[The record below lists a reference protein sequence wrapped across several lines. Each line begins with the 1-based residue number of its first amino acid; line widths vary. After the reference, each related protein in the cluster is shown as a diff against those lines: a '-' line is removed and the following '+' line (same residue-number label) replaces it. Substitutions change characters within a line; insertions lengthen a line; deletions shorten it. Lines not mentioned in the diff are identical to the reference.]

1 MKAQDL
7 TLDQLLQTAEGRLTV
22 RGGRALLADA
32 AATYRLAEELADTLG
47 DEAARGVLTRFG
59 YQSGYQEA
67 ARLRTYLS
75 WDDDQEWLRAA
86 TRTLTLQGLGEVE
99 FSETRVDRSQGLFLA
114 EVKARNS
121 FEAEEHKDR
130 IGPGPETRCDRLT
143 GFLSGYASAYLGA
156 KVLFVEETCAAASD
170 DDHTC
175 TFRGKLA
182 AEWGEEGRVHLARY
196 DRDRIGERLATSER
210 EVFEQRVKI
219 REQEFEL
226 EAKRRLEEA
235 SRLKSEF
242 LANISHEL
250 RTPLNSI
257 IGYADLLLAKLGR
270 KLPPTPVRN
279 LERILSNAEHLLGLI
294 NSILDIS
301 KIEAGRMDIQ
311 LEACEL
317 APILKQQLEDV
328 QVLVK
333 DREIVV
339 TGPEDLDQL
348 PPLWVDPVRLRQCLT
363 NVLGNAAKFTERGSI
378 SVTARTLRGQS
389 SGRSAEFLSLAIR
402 DTGPG
407 VPLEEQATVFEA
419 FRQADGSTAR
429 NHEGTGLGLPIVRE
443 LLTLMGGEIQL
454 SSSPGAGSTFT
465 LLLPLAGDRTSGSA
479 EPSPE
484 APAAPAEPKG
494 NGTILLIDDDP
505 DMGALMGEH
514 LASAPDELSGYEL
527 IVEPD
532 PVEGIAKARSQPPTV
547 VLLDLS
553 LPQVDGRGV
562 LRLLKADPKTKG
574 IPVLVVSI
582 RDDVRETVKEGALTT
597 LSKPVRP
604 DELYAA
610 LRQAVLV
617 SESQ

>member
-7 TLDQLLQTAEGRLTV
+7 TLDQLLETAEGRLTV

-47 DEAARGVLTRFG
+47 EEAARGVLTRFG

-67 ARLRTYLS
+67 TRLRTYLS
-75 WDDDQEWLRAA
+75 WDDDQEWLQAA
-86 TRTLTLQGLGEVE
+86 ARTLTLQGLGEVA
-99 FSETRVDRSQGLFLA
+99 FSETRVDRAQGVFR
-114 EVKARNS
+114 ARVEARDA
-121 FEAEEHKDR
+121 FEAAEHKDR

-143 GFLSGYASAYLGA
+143 GFLSGYASAYFGA
-156 KVLFVEETCAAASD
+156 KVVFVEESCAARSD
-170 DDHTC
+170 HEHSC
-175 TFRGKLA
+175 SFVGKLA
-182 AEWGEEGRVHLARY
+182 AEYGEEDRVHLARY
-196 DRDRIGERLATSER
+196 DRDRIGERLATTER

-219 REQEFEL
+219 REQEFQL

-311 LEACEL
+311 LEACDL
-317 APILKQQLEDV
+317 GPILKQQLEDV
-328 QVLVK
+328 EVLVK
-333 DREIVV
+333 DRQVV
-339 TGPEDLDQL
+339 VEGPPDLAEL

-378 SVTARTLRGQS
+378 TVSAKILRGQS
-389 SGRSAEFLSLAIR
+389 SGRSQEFLALAVR

-407 VPLEEQATVFEA
+407 VALEEQATVFEA

-429 NHEGTGLGLPIVRE
+429 AHEGTGLGLPIVRE

-454 SSSPGAGSTFT
+454 TSSPGAGSTFT
-465 LLLPLAGDRTSGSA
+465 LLLPLAGEGQQAPAPNA
-479 EPSPE
+479 EPPGAGE
-484 APAAPAEPKG
+484 LKG
-494 NGTILLIDDDP
+494 SGTFLLIDDDP
-505 DMGALMGEH
+505 DIEAILGEILQGAPEDLQ
-514 LASAPDELSGYEL
+514 GYRL
-527 IVEPD
+527 VVEAD
-532 PVEGIAKARSQPPTV
+532 PVDGIARAHSEPPTL

-562 LRLLKADPKTKG
+562 LRLLKSDPRTQAV
-574 IPVLVVSI
+574 PVIVVSI
-582 RDDVRETVKEGALTT
+582 RDDIRETVKEGALST
-597 LSKPVRP
+597 LAKPVQP
-604 DELYAA
+604 DELYAS
-610 LRQAVLV
+610 LRQAILV
-617 SESQ
+617 SERG